1 MRNDNKKRMNIRI
14 KFIIG
19 IMMCFLMLCSCVP
32 ASNGIAD
39 YDSVSKAVT
48 AYRKGTDIVGKTIE
62 VRANTDSMAGII
74 YIMPSSQRSVYIGI
88 IANDENKDEVQDI
101 KRNDLVVVTVDSV
114 DERMTSISILAREYQ
129 IIR

>member
-1 MRNDNKKRMNIRI
+1 MKKRIVLI
-14 KFIIG
+14 LG
-19 IMMCFLMLCSCVP
+19 IMMCFLMLCSCAP
-32 ASNGIAD
+32 ASNGNAD

-88 IANDENKDEVQDI
+88 IANDENKDEVQGI
-101 KRNDLVVVTVDSV
+101 KRNDLVIVTVDSV
-114 DERMTSISILAREYQ
+114 DERMTSISILAKEYQ

>member
-1 MRNDNKKRMNIRI
+1 MNKRI
-14 KFIIG
+14 KYIFG
-19 IMMCFLMLCSCVP
+19 IMMCFLMLCSCTP
-32 ASNGIAD
+32 TSNGIAD

-88 IANDENKDEVQDI
+88 IANDENKDEVQGI
-101 KRNDLVVVTVDSV
+101 KRNDLVIVTVDSV
-114 DERMTSISILAREYQ
+114 DERMTSISILAKDYQ